1 MKIAMVSEHASPLTA
16 TDGLGGPESGR
27 HVHVAELARELGQ
40 LGHQV
45 TVYARRDD
53 ATARDR
59 VRLGTGAMLEYVTA
73 GPATPLTTQQAL
85 RFVPEFAAHLAR
97 RWAADR
103 DRPDV
108 IHAHSWL
115 SGLAALAGSNGLAV
129 PVVETFHALG
139 VVARRQGEVVPIER
153 ERMERAIGR
162 TANRVIAMSESEHT
176 ELIRMGVPRNRLSI
190 VPGGIDT
197 SRFAPTGGALPRGE
211 AARLVT
217 ISALDERSGVDT
229 VIEALARIPGAEL
242 VIAGGPAREEL
253 DVDDDVHRLRIVAKQ
268 AGVADRV
275 TFIGRIAHKDV
286 PRLLRSAD
294 LTVSLPADAPFGL
307 VPVESMACGVP
318 VVVTATGGHLDTVI
332 DGVTGLHLPAGRPA
346 VEVAR
351 RIRALLADP
360 TQRTALGVA
369 AADRA
374 RSRYGWDRITDEI
387 VKVYEAVADRLP
399 ESTELQVA

>member
-27 HVHVAELARELGQ
+27 HVHVADLARELGR

-45 TVYARRDD
+45 TVYARRDNPQ
-53 ATARDR
+53 ARDR
-59 VRLGTGAMLEYVTA
+59 VRLGAGAMLEHVTA
-73 GPATPLTTQQAL
+73 GPAVPMTTQESL

-129 PVVETFHALG
+129 PVVESFHSLG
-139 VVARRQGEVVPIER
+139 VAARRRGEVVTIER

-162 TANRVIAMSESEHT
+162 TATRVIAMSESEHA
-176 ELIRMGVPRNRLSI
+176 ELIRIGVPRGRLSI
-190 VPGGIDT
+190 VPSGIDT
-197 SRFAPTGGALPRGE
+197 AKFTPAGGALSRGE

-229 VIEALARIPGAEL
+229 IIKALARIPGAEL
-242 VIAGGPAREEL
+242 VVAGGPQREEL
-253 DVDDDVHRLRIVAKQ
+253 DVDDDVHRLRIVAKE

-275 TFIGRIAHKDV
+275 TFIGRIAHKEV
-286 PRLLRSAD
+286 PRLMRSAD
-294 LTVSLPADAPFGL
+294 LTVSLPADTTFGL

-332 DGVTGLHLPAGRPA
+332 DNVTGLQLQVGRTP

-351 RIRALLADP
+351 KLRALLADP
-360 TQRTALGVA
+360 THRTALGVA

-374 RSRYGWDRITDEI
+374 KSRYGWERIADET
-387 VKVYEAVADRLP
+387 VKVYEAAAGRAAVS
-399 ESTELQVA
+399 EELQVA